1 MEELARRTMAAT
13 PWLLL
18 LCLAAA
24 AGGVLQ
30 ARAQPDSKGYIT
42 IDCGLQGKTDRVDN
56 DTKLAYAPDNGEF
69 TDDAGTCHNI
79 SAQYMSPSMHESW
92 YNVRSFA
99 AGARNCYTLCSL
111 VPGLKYLVR
120 ASFMYGNYDGLNR
133 PPVFD
138 PHLGV
143 NYRYT
148 VSIARP
154 DEAKFVE
161 VIAVVPDNFVQATK
175 AQGLVLLSRLNYGS
189 AGGIVRYPDDPDDRL
204 WFPSVNSLL
213 WAEMST
219 TRKVQNVDNDSF
231 EAPSAVLQTAI
242 RPRNGSQNTAL
253 LGVPA
258 PNQ

>member
-111 VPGLKYLVR
+111 VPGLKYIVR

-161 VIAVVPDNFVQATK
+161 VIAVVPDNFVQVRLPDQHRRWDALHLWADPEA
-175 AQGLVLLSRLNYGS
+175 AQKHDVS
-189 AGGIVRYPDDPDDRL
+189 AGDQGAGACSVIQAKLRL
-204 WFPSVNSLL
+204 GRRHRQVS
-213 WAEMST
+213 
-219 TRKVQNVDNDSF
+219 R
-231 EAPSAVLQTAI
+231 
-242 RPRNGSQNTAL
+242 R
-253 LGVPA
+253 
-258 PNQ
+258 